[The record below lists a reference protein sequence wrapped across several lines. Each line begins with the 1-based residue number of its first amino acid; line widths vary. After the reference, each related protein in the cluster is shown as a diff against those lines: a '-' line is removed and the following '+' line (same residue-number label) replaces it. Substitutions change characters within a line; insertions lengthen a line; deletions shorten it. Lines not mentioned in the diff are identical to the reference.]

1 MNLLFSI
8 YARFCSPQKG
18 WQFKGC
24 SLKFIKRHLAAIIL
38 AALLIV
44 VGFFSLFI
52 GAASSTVTLSK
63 VFSGDKAALN
73 VLAVTRLPRLVA
85 VLLTGAGMSVAGL
98 IMQSLCMNKFVSP
111 TTGATI
117 SGAQLG
123 TSVCMLL
130 LPTAGLWTQVVLA
143 FVFALVGTWIFVGF
157 ILKIKFKDPALV
169 PLIGIMVGNVLSG
182 ITNFI
187 VYKFDMSQQLTSL
200 FTGSFST
207 IIEGNYEIIYLAAP
221 MVVLAYLFANHFNIV
236 GMGEDFSRNLGVNYK
251 LILFIGLSLSA
262 IITASVV
269 VVVGTVSYLGLIIP
283 NIVSMFKGDKVR
295 GTLTLTALSG
305 ALFVLVCDII
315 ARVAMPTPDGA
326 VNVELPV
333 ELIIGIIGSVL
344 FILTI
349 IYRMKYGQKSVK
361 FKLFRPIKGAKEGGA
376 A

>member
-1 MNLLFSI
+1 M
-8 YARFCSPQKG
+8 
-18 WQFKGC
+18 
-24 SLKFIKRHLAAIIL
+24 KFIKRHLSSIVL
-38 AALLIV
+38 AVLLIV

-52 GAASSTVTLSK
+52 GAASSTVTISK
-63 VFSGDKAALN
+63 VFSGDGEALN
-73 VLAVTRLPRLVA
+73 LLAVTRVPRLVA
-85 VLLTGAGMSVAGL
+85 ILLTGAGMSVAGL
-98 IMQSLCMNKFVSP
+98 IMQALCMNKFVSP

-123 TSVCMLL
+123 TALCMLL

-143 FVFALVGTWIFVGF
+143 FVCALLGTWIFVGF

-169 PLIGIMVGNVLSG
+169 PLIGIMVGNVLTG
-182 ITNFI
+182 VTNFI

-200 FTGSFST
+200 FTGNFST

-221 MVVLAYLFANHFNIV
+221 MVVIAYIFANHFNIV
-236 GMGEDFSRNLGVNYK
+236 GMGEDFSHNLGVNYK

-269 VVVGTVSYLGLIIP
+269 VVVGTISYLGLIIP
-283 NIVSMFKGDKVR
+283 NIISMFKGDKVR
-295 GTLTLTALSG
+295 GTLTDTALLG
-305 ALFVLVCDII
+305 ALFVLVCDMV
-315 ARVAMPTPDGA
+315 ARVAMPTPEGA

-349 IYRMKYGQKSVK
+349 VYRMKYGQKSVK
-361 FKLFRPIKGAKEGGA
+361 LKLFRPLQETKEGGA

>member
-1 MNLLFSI
+1 M
-8 YARFCSPQKG
+8 PQKG